1 MDNQY
6 QSPQEFPELA
16 SDEQERL
23 NKLRQI
29 LDAAQA
35 KYSILINAETVHSA
49 DDGVM
54 KGVGPLEQMAPTFLI
69 QSENGWICAVI
80 SGQSR
85 LSYKKIK
92 KQLGLKNI
100 SLAKPDDVELVTGA
114 KVGTVSLINPGLL
127 TIVDSHLL
135 TLETVYGG
143 CGAPRHTLQICV
155 ADLIA
160 VSQAQVFDFTDLKT
174 TASNG
179 RKEDTPDPK
188 AVRSSPAT
196 LKIM

>member
-6 QSPQEFPELA
+6 QAPQEHQELA

-23 NKLRQI
+23 NEIRHI

-35 KYSILINAETVHSA
+35 KYSILNNAVSVHSA

-54 KGVGPLEQMAPTFLI
+54 KGVGQLEQMAPTFLI

-92 KQLGLKNI
+92 KQLGLKNL

-114 KVGTVSLINPGLL
+114 KIGTVSLINPGLL
-127 TIVDSHLL
+127 TIVDSHLM
-135 TLETVYGG
+135 TLDTVYGG

-160 VSQAQVFDFTDLKT
+160 VSQAQVFDFTELKT
-174 TASNG
+174 TVSNG
-179 RKEDTPDPK
+179 
-188 AVRSSPAT
+188 
-196 LKIM
+196 

>member
-1 MDNQY
+1 MNNQY
-6 QSPQEFPELA
+6 ETPQEQLA
-16 SDEQERL
+16 LAPDEQERL
-23 NKLRQI
+23 DKVRQI

-35 KYSILINAETVHSA
+35 KYSILINTDTVHSA
-49 DDGVM
+49 NDGVM
-54 KGVGPLEQMAPTFLI
+54 KGVGQLEQMAPTFLI
-69 QSENGWICAVI
+69 QTENGWICAVI

-85 LSYKKIK
+85 LAYKKIK

-114 KVGTVSLINPGLL
+114 KVGTVSLINPELL
-127 TIVDSHLL
+127 TIVDRHLM

-160 VSQAQVFDFTDLKT
+160 VSNAQVFDFTDLKST
-174 TASNG
+174 ISN
-179 RKEDTPDPK
+179 D
-188 AVRSSPAT
+188 
-196 LKIM
+196 

>member
-1 MDNQY
+1 MNHQY
-6 QSPQEFPELA
+6 QLHQEHMALA

-23 NKLRQI
+23 NKVRQI

-35 KYSILINAETVHSA
+35 KYSILSNADTVHSA
-49 DDGVM
+49 DDGVIN
-54 KGVGPLEQMAPTFLI
+54 GIGQLEQMAPTFLI
-69 QSENGWICAVI
+69 QSENGWLCAII
-80 SGQSR
+80 SGRSR

-114 KVGTVSLINPGLL
+114 KIGTVSLINPGLL

-143 CGAPRHTLQICV
+143 CGAPRHTLQISV

-160 VSQAQVFDFTDLKT
+160 VSKAQVFEFTDMKST
-174 TASNG
+174 ISN
-179 RKEDTPDPK
+179 EY
-188 AVRSSPAT
+188 
-196 LKIM
+196 

>member
-6 QSPQEFPELA
+6 RLLLESPELT
-16 SDEQERL
+16 SDEQDRL
-23 NKLRQI
+23 NIILNI

-35 KYSILINAETVHSA
+35 KYSIQVNAEAINSA

-54 KGVGPLEQMAPTFLI
+54 RGVGRLEQMAPTFLI
-69 QSENGWICAVI
+69 QSEHGWICAVI

-100 SLAKPDDVELVTGA
+100 SLAKPEDVELVTGA
-114 KVGTVSLINPGLL
+114 KIGTVSLINPGLL
-127 TIVDSHLL
+127 TIVDSYLM
-135 TLETVYGG
+135 TLDTVYGG

-160 VSQAQVFDFTDLKT
+160 ISQAQVFDFTDLKT
-174 TASNG
+174 T
-179 RKEDTPDPK
+179 T
-188 AVRSSPAT
+188 
-196 LKIM
+196 

>member
-1 MDNQY
+1 MNNQF
-6 QSPQEFPELA
+6 QTPQEHLVLA

-23 NKLRQI
+23 DKVRQI

-35 KYSILINAETVHSA
+35 KYSILINTDTVHSA

-54 KGVGPLEQMAPTFLI
+54 KGVGQLEQMAPTFLI

-127 TIVDSHLL
+127 TIVDSHLM

-160 VSQAQVFDFTDLKT
+160 VSKAQVFEFTDLKPT
-174 TASNG
+174 ILMTNQEEA
-179 RKEDTPDPK
+179 
-188 AVRSSPAT
+188 PA
-196 LKIM
+196 

>member
-1 MDNQY
+1 MNNQY
-6 QSPQEFPELA
+6 QSPQENLGLT
-16 SDEQERL
+16 SDEQQRL
-23 NKLRQI
+23 DKMRQI

-35 KYSILINAETVHSA
+35 TYSFIINDDTVYSA

-54 KGVGPLEQMAPTFLI
+54 KGVGQLEQMAPTFLI
-69 QSENGWICAVI
+69 QSENGWMCAII
-80 SGQSR
+80 SGRSR

-100 SLAKPDDVELVTGA
+100 SLAKPDDVERVTGA

-160 VSQAQVFDFTDLKT
+160 VSKAQVFEFTDLKNSI
-174 TASNG
+174 AN
-179 RKEDTPDPK
+179 D
-188 AVRSSPAT
+188 
-196 LKIM
+196 

>member
-1 MDNQY
+1 M
-6 QSPQEFPELA
+6 SPILTTT
-16 SDEQERL
+16 EQERL
-23 NKLRQI
+23 KKLLNI
-29 LDAAQA
+29 LDATQA
-35 KYSILINAETVHSA
+35 KYSILTNANTVNSA
-49 DDGVM
+49 DDGVIQ
-54 KGVGPLEQMAPTFLI
+54 GVGQLEQMAPTFLI

-114 KVGTVSLINPGLL
+114 KVGTVALINPGLL
-127 TIVDSHLL
+127 TIVDSHLM

-143 CGAPRHTLQICV
+143 CGVPCHTLQICA

-174 TASNG
+174 MVSNG
-179 RKEDTPDPK
+179 
-188 AVRSSPAT
+188 
-196 LKIM
+196 

>member
-6 QSPQEFPELA
+6 QSSQEYPEL
-16 SDEQERL
+16 SLDEQDRL
-23 NKLRQI
+23 NKIRHI

-35 KYSILINAETVHSA
+35 RYSILINADNVHSA

-54 KGVGPLEQMAPTFLI
+54 KGVGQLEQIAPTFLI
-69 QSENGWICAVI
+69 QSENGWICAII

-100 SLAKPDDVELVTGA
+100 SLANPDDAERVTGA
-114 KVGTVSLINPGLL
+114 KIGTVSLINPGLF
-127 TIVDSHLL
+127 TIVDNHLM

-143 CGAPRHTLQICV
+143 CGVPRHTLQICV
-155 ADLIA
+155 ADLLAI
-160 VSQAQVFDFTDLKT
+160 SQAQVFEFTDLKT
-174 TASNG
+174 TVSNG
-179 RKEDTPDPK
+179 
-188 AVRSSPAT
+188 
-196 LKIM
+196 